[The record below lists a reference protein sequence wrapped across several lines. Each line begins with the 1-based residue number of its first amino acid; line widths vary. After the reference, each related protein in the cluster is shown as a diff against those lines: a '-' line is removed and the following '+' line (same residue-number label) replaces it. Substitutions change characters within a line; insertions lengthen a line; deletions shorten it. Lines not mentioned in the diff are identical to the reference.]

1 MPDILSK
8 AAMHNAYFICH
19 NVQVKLLSIRKCSTG
34 LLPLNM
40 SKYFLYHICRT
51 WCFTE
56 VLHGMG
62 QGEKEKG
69 KRRNKCK
76 GRKIQESKEWEIAL
90 PLWPTILVFQ
100 VVHLFQNLIFVSM
113 VTRIWYIIILNM
125 SSVYYNSLFSM
136 LRTSFIYHCISY
148 WGSSLITVVIVLSSY
163 PTQYCTVHY
172 SISYMWVW
180 LGYYSYVLKCFG
192 QKGIFLVLMVSL
204 IV

>member
-19 NVQVKLLSIRKCSTG
+19 NVQVKLLSIKKCSAG
-34 LLPLNM
+34 LLTLNKP
-40 SKYFLYHICRT
+40 KYFLYHICRT

-56 VLHGMG
+56 VLPGMG

-69 KRRNKCK
+69 KRRNECK

-100 VVHLFQNLIFVSM
+100 VVYLFQNLIFVSM
-113 VTRIWYIIILNM
+113 VTRLWYIIVLNM

-180 LGYYSYVLKCFG
+180 LGY
-192 QKGIFLVLMVSL
+192 
-204 IV
+204 

>member
-19 NVQVKLLSIRKCSTG
+19 NVQVKLLSIKKCSTG
-34 LLPLNM
+34 LLTLNM

-69 KRRNKCK
+69 KKRNKCK
-76 GRKIQESKEWEIAL
+76 ERKIQESKEWEIAL

-100 VVHLFQNLIFVSM
+100 VVHLFQN
-113 VTRIWYIIILNM
+113 
-125 SSVYYNSLFSM
+125 
-136 LRTSFIYHCISY
+136 
-148 WGSSLITVVIVLSSY
+148 SSLMKKIKARTISRGQPSPDRKTDRFHC
-163 PTQYCTVHY
+163 PTP
-172 SISYMWVW
+172 
-180 LGYYSYVLKCFG
+180 
-192 QKGIFLVLMVSL
+192 L
-204 IV
+204 IL